1 MKAKRKRT
9 TWNAQYPLSLFGRWN
24 ALTIAWQ
31 PRAKEQLHPCVEYQI
46 WVSNTAWCQLS
57 GPGLC
62 LQHASSV
69 AH

>member
-9 TWNAQYPLSLFGRWN
+9 TWNVQYPLSLFGRWN

-46 WVSNTAWCQLS
+46 WVSNTA
-57 GPGLC
+57 
-62 LQHASSV
+62 
-69 AH
+69 